1 MSQCNVAP
9 KGTMIAGS
17 CIIAHQ
23 GGCGLMAASEDYIG
37 GQNVF
42 LLEMHCPNT
51 KGIADF
57 SIFEIGPD

>member
-1 MSQCNVAP
+1 
-9 KGTMIAGS
+9 
-17 CIIAHQ
+17 
-23 GGCGLMAASEDYIG
+23 MAASEDYIG

-57 SIFEIGPD
+57 SIFEIGLD